1 MLSSWLGL
9 KNIDINS
16 WRKLPGV
23 SSKNSQDKC
32 NCHYPIRDC
41 VMTFLL
47 LLPWLHKEKKNNSHK
62 LMNNVLYT
70 PVEILIFYV
79 AEMKKRQDVILDWAF
94 ILCAIL
100 KCLISSDLLILF
112 LFCFY
117 EV

>member
-9 KNIDINS
+9 KKIDINS
-16 WRKLPGV
+16 WRKLQ

-47 LLPWLHKEKKNNSHK
+47 LLPWIHKEKKNNSHK

-79 AEMKKRQDVILDWAF
+79 AEM
-94 ILCAIL
+94 
-100 KCLISSDLLILF
+100 
-112 LFCFY
+112 
-117 EV
+117 